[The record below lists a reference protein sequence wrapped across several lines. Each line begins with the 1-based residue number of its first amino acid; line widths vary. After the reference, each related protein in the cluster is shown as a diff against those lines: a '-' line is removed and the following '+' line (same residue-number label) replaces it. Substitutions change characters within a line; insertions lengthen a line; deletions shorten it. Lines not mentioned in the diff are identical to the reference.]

1 MFKHLALTN
10 NELAS
15 TLFEPWSQYMP
26 QAGSVQGEQGGV
38 LQVLYAL
45 VWLFFCVGFFV
56 SFLLFLFFFSLLKDT
71 TSILL
76 LSESTNE
83 TIHRGT
89 KFVSYSSV
97 KTTDFGLHFC
107 DCVFLTHKTT
117 FWSLLFK

>member
-45 VWLFFCVGFFV
+45 VWLFLCVGLFVYFFG
-56 SFLLFLFFFSLLKDT
+56 FLVFFLCSRTLLVFCCYLKVPMKLYTEELFD
-71 TSILL
+71 
-76 LSESTNE
+76 
-83 TIHRGT
+83 
-89 KFVSYSSV
+89 SYSSV

-107 DCVFLTHKTT
+107 NCVFLTHKTT
-117 FWSLLFK
+117 FWSLVFK

>member
-26 QAGSVQGEQGGV
+26 QAGSVQGEEGGV

-56 SFLLFLFFFSLLKDT
+56 SFFVVSFFF
-71 TSILL
+71 
-76 LSESTNE
+76 
-83 TIHRGT
+83 
-89 KFVSYSSV
+89 
-97 KTTDFGLHFC
+97 
-107 DCVFLTHKTT
+107 FLC
-117 FWSLLFK
+117 